1 MRAEAELSR
10 LYQQAGAEPS
20 MEEQLEQGVKRP
32 TRGWGGVES
41 TRRALMSVTPRG
53 RVRECVC
60 GEGLRSELGLQKASF
75 LPVLPSSSGF
85 LA

>member
-32 TRGWGGVES
+32 TRGLGG
-41 TRRALMSVTPRG
+41 
-53 RVRECVC
+53 C
-60 GEGLRSELGLQKASF
+60 GVYKEGLD
-75 LPVLPSSSGF
+75 V
-85 LA
+85 